1 MDQSERNPR
10 EQNQHGGQNK
20 PRKPERTEE
29 ENDESRDEQEGRD
42 DAPRNRPGGKK
53 SPWLGGG

>member
-1 MDQSERNPR
+1 MDQGERNAR

-20 PRKPERTEE
+20 PRQQPDSKEDKDKGEA
-29 ENDESRDEQEGRD
+29 QEGRD
-42 DAPRNRPGGKK
+42 EAPRNRPGGEK

>member
-1 MDQSERNPR
+1 MDQGDRNPR

-20 PRKPERTEE
+20 PRERGSQEE
-29 ENDESRDEQEGRD
+29 RDENSETEKGRD
-42 DAPRNRPGGKK
+42 EAPISRPGREK

>member
-1 MDQSERNPR
+1 MDQGDRNPR

-20 PRKPERTEE
+20 PRKP
-29 ENDESRDEQEGRD
+29 DRD
-42 DAPRNRPGGKK
+42 DAVKRRRDKQKGRDEAPAKRPGGKK

>member
-20 PRKPERTEE
+20 PRQPDSKQD
-29 ENDESRDEQEGRD
+29 NDKNREKTEGRD
-42 DAPRNRPGGKK
+42 EAPRKRPGGEK

>member
-1 MDQSERNPR
+1 MDQGDRNPR

-20 PRKPERTEE
+20 PRQPDSREGDDK
-29 ENDESRDEQEGRD
+29 NRDEQEGRD
-42 DAPRNRPGGKK
+42 EAPHKRPGGEK